1 MQNHCLSE
9 ILSCYKG
16 TTILAPIAIGVQ
28 AMNKKKT
35 YNFYDCHCGSDD
47 CVGNDCY
54 DCHCASDDCGD
65 CYDCGDDCMM
75 H

>member
-35 YNFYDCHCGSDD
+35 YN
-47 CVGNDCY
+47 CY

>member
-1 MQNHCLSE
+1 
-9 ILSCYKG
+9 
-16 TTILAPIAIGVQ
+16 
-28 AMNKKKT
+28 MNKKKT